1 MSQATE
7 DDSEPAKVKRTRR
20 LNAKK
25 TYPRVKDIDF
35 RPEGKVSLRD
45 FWAQKEPSENNH
57 EKNLVIVYYLKE
69 FLEVSAIEVGHVL
82 AGYDDVGV
90 KSPAIPDNSL
100 MVTASQKRWLDTSDM
115 KAIQD
120 DPWRSSTPF
129 STTCRSRRTRSRREA
144 RREAGPGAPP
154 PGPARRTVAGV
165 RRDRQQLPR
174 GPMEGVGSWTPGGS
188 ARSSSRSLRATSTAT
203 TTGTRPRSLRASTRP
218 ASRSENAPRRTRTR
232 PDSRSPAFS

>member
-1 MSQATE
+1 MNTELTPPGDLFDRLTEAMPKMAEAVNAFTLKDNQRLALQALLTAAGVPAAPPAAPGASAPLTVVPDLPTRDSVEEEPEEISQASE

-20 LNAKK
+20 PNVKK

-45 FWAQKEPSENNH
+45 FWAQKEPSNNH
-57 EKNLVIVYYLKE
+57 EKNLVIVYYLEE

-115 KAIQD
+115 KAI
-120 DPWRSSTPF
+120 R
-129 STTCRSRRTRSRREA
+129 TTH
-144 RREAGPGAPP
+144 
-154 PGPARRTVAGV
+154 
-165 RRDRQQLPR
+165 
-174 GPMEGVGSWTPGGS
+174 GGRNAIQYDMPIKKDTKS
-188 ARSSSRSLRATSTAT
+188 A
-203 TTGTRPRSLRASTRP
+203 
-218 ASRSENAPRRTRTR
+218 
-232 PDSRSPAFS
+232 